1 MIMEKLKNLDKEL
14 VKALIV
20 DKNVDDLIST
30 ALVAIY
36 IMRADITPYHLKLLN
51 NHLSSPRTLSMG
63 PRGSGKSYI
72 LTTAY
77 SLMNLLKYPEKSI
90 AVACKKQGQAQDL
103 IRQIKNFLQDD
114 YVKEMFGDLQGDLW
128 NETSLN
134 LTNKTD
140 KTQLEPSITAAA
152 VSADTSFISKHF
164 DIIILDDIVG
174 VENSRTVGQRE
185 KLIDF
190 YNSTIVPA
198 SKPTTEIHCIGTHY
212 HWADFWVYLEG
223 LGIYKILKMKAIDNG
238 KSYWEEWV
246 TLDELL
252 LKKKEIGTKDFNMQ
266 YQMTVEKQNAGLFK
280 TKWINYYTLLPEGNY
295 TTIISVDP
303 AISQKDNADYFVL
316 TVAKYNNL
324 GIMYIVDQVRDK
336 LTVKEQVNLIQTYSI
351 AYPQALRIGIES
363 VAYQSALYQLCK
375 EAGITRVVPIK
386 TVKDKTSRFSSFSAR
401 FEAGEVFI
409 NKNLP
414 TLDIL
419 IDEMVDY
426 PGAPHDDTIDSVVLN
441 YETYLKSKITQ
452 SGGVLW

>member
-1 MIMEKLKNLDKEL
+1 MEKLKNLDKEL
-14 VKALIV
+14 VKALII

-336 LTVKEQVNLIQTYSI
+336 LTVKEQVNLIHTYSI
-351 AYPQALRIGIES
+351 AYPQALRIGIEA

>member
-1 MIMEKLKNLDKEL
+1 MEKLKNLDKEL

-20 DKNVDDLIST
+20 DKNVDDLISI

>member
-1 MIMEKLKNLDKEL
+1 MVMEKLKNLDKEL
-14 VKALIV
+14 VKALII

>member
-1 MIMEKLKNLDKEL
+1 
-14 VKALIV
+14 
-20 DKNVDDLIST
+20 
-30 ALVAIY
+30 
-36 IMRADITPYHLKLLN
+36 
-51 NHLSSPRTLSMG
+51 
-63 PRGSGKSYI
+63 
-72 LTTAY
+72 
-77 SLMNLLKYPEKSI
+77 
-90 AVACKKQGQAQDL
+90 
-103 IRQIKNFLQDD
+103 
-114 YVKEMFGDLQGDLW
+114 
-128 NETSLN
+128 
-134 LTNKTD
+134 
-140 KTQLEPSITAAA
+140 
-152 VSADTSFISKHF
+152 
-164 DIIILDDIVG
+164 
-174 VENSRTVGQRE
+174 
-185 KLIDF
+185 
-190 YNSTIVPA
+190 
-198 SKPTTEIHCIGTHY
+198 
-212 HWADFWVYLEG
+212 
-223 LGIYKILKMKAIDNG
+223 
-238 KSYWEEWV
+238 
-246 TLDELL
+246 
-252 LKKKEIGTKDFNMQ
+252 MQ

>member
-1 MIMEKLKNLDKEL
+1 MVMEKLKNLDKEL

-198 SKPTTEIHCIGTHY
+198 SKPTTEIHYIGTHY